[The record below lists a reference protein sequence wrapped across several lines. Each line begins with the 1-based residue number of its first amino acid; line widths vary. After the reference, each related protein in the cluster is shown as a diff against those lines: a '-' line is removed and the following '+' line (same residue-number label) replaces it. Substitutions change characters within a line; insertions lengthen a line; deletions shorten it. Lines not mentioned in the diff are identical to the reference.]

1 MPIKDIPL
9 IASWAGENVVTN
21 KRGRAYS
28 VSLERGVYKVD
39 IDMDKLPITVA
50 PLNSD
55 VIHQTI
61 RVDGG
66 QTTKIEIPLA
76 STVGSVSGVL
86 KITDDFD
93 RNLKITDFVV
103 VILDENGNEV
113 NYSTVDSTGD
123 FYISG
128 LAPGKYRLQLDDKF
142 IAAYGLDIVPA
153 MSYRDIF
160 IPYDYYNP
168 TDVINQDLEYKTLS
182 L

>member
-1 MPIKDIPL
+1 M
-9 IASWAGENVVTN
+9 
-21 KRGRAYS
+21 
-28 VSLERGVYKVD
+28 
-39 IDMDKLPITVA
+39 
-50 PLNSD
+50 
-55 VIHQTI
+55 
-61 RVDGG
+61 
-66 QTTKIEIPLA
+66 
-76 STVGSVSGVL
+76 
-86 KITDDFD
+86 
-93 RNLKITDFVV
+93 
-103 VILDENGNEV
+103 DENGNEV